1 MTKPRLLVVEDTPL
15 NRDLI
20 QQLLEDDYDLEFAF
34 DGAQALELAQHRS
47 FDGILLDI
55 AIPKVDGM
63 EVARRIRATEQGRRV
78 PIIAVTAHAMAG
90 DRERC
95 LSAGC
100 DEHVTK
106 PIDERE
112 LDRVLRRAIVKNPP

>member
-1 MTKPRLLVVEDTPL
+1 MSKPRLLVVEDTPL
-15 NRDLI
+15 NRDLF
-20 QQLLEDDYDLEFAF
+20 QQLLEDDYELEFAT
-34 DGAQALELAQHRS
+34 DGEQALERAGRVS

-55 AIPKVDGM
+55 AIPKIDGM
-63 EVARRIRATEQGRRV
+63 EVARRIRATEAKGRV

-95 LSAGC
+95 LRAGC

-112 LDRVLRRAIVKNPP
+112 LGTVLRRWIRSTNT